1 MRLHRVSS
9 VIKIAPASPKLI
21 GPALVQFLRYSQRMK
36 ILTWLR
42 QGFIISVIY
51 SIGIAELYY
60 LPRYG
65 LEYLLG
71 AIGATVFMTGFWMRT
86 HWDV

>member
-1 MRLHRVSS
+1 
-9 VIKIAPASPKLI
+9 
-21 GPALVQFLRYSQRMK
+21 MK

-42 QGFIISVIY
+42 HGFIISVIY
-51 SIGIAELYY
+51 GIGLAEFYY

-65 LEYLLG
+65 LEYFLG
-71 AIGATVFMTGFWMRT
+71 AIALTVFAAGFWMRR